1 MELLVP
7 AGDINSFYAALNNG
21 ADSIY
26 LSGKMFGARS
36 YAKNFTDDEE
46 WD

>member
-21 ADSIY
+21 ADAIY
-26 LSGKMFGARS
+26 LSGCPAYLVRS
-36 YAKNFTDDEE
+36 TLDTRQVYH
-46 WD
+46 

>member
-7 AGDINSFYAALNNG
+7 AGDINSFYAGLNAG
-21 ADSIY
+21 ADAIY

-36 YAKNFTDDEE
+36 
-46 WD
+46 